1 MELRGE
7 NNGIYTSRNSLRLFN
22 TFILTMAVIIY
33 TSRNSLRLFNTFILT
48 MAVIIYTSRNSLRLF
63 NYTFCT
69 FDKFQSTLVEI
80 L

>member
-33 TSRNSLRLFNTFILT
+33 TSRNSLRLFNLRHLLS
-48 MAVIIYTSRNSLRLF
+48 TSE
-63 NYTFCT
+63 
-69 FDKFQSTLVEI
+69 STLVEI